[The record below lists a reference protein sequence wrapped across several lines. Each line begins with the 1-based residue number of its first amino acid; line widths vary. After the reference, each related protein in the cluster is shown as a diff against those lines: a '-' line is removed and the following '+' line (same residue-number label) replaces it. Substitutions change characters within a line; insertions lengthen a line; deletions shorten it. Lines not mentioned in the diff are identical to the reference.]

1 VWMLCLVAKK
11 VEENVCVL
19 CFGAKK
25 VGEVDMGHMA
35 KLLLVILQNA
45 YKTKMIV
52 IGATSNTY
60 FTKFIII
67 IIIFL
72 KVDTSSY
79 QFIRLNIVE
88 FIKALTILFFFFFFF
103 VNQGPFL

>member
-1 VWMLCLVAKK
+1 MLCLVAKK

-35 KLLLVILQNA
+35 KLLLVILKNA

-52 IGATSNTY
+52 MCTY

-67 IIIFL
+67 II
-72 KVDTSSY
+72 
-79 QFIRLNIVE
+79 
-88 FIKALTILFFFFFFF
+88 FFFES
-103 VNQGPFL
+103 